1 MQEQKLIDYGPLAV
15 LVGTWEGNKGKDLA
29 PEPDGTEHNEYYETI
44 VFTEA
49 VDLANAEEERLSAVH
64 YTQKVKRI
72 SNNKIIHQETG
83 YWMWQQGTDKVMH
96 SLTIPRGI
104 CVLAG
109 GTSSQQE
116 NTTIFSVAASLDN
129 EQCPIIQSCFLV
141 QKAKTKSYKQQLQV
155 SGNTLQYQQNMLL
168 DIYGREFDHNDKN
181 TLTKIK

>member
-64 YTQKVKRI
+64 YTQKVQRI

-104 CVLAG
+104 FVLAG

-116 NTTIFSVAASLDN
+116 NTTIFSVAASLDS
-129 EQCPIIQSCFLV
+129 EQCPIIQSSFLV